1 MNITLG
7 FVNILVTFSLVVL
20 IEKLFKKEG
29 LIVWVSIASIIAN
42 LTVCKMIDVFNFTT
56 SLGNVIFASTFLATD
71 ILSEKYSAKDARKSV
86 YLSIFSSI
94 TFIIITQ
101 LTLVF
106 IPSSEDVVQES
117 MKTLFSINLRTSIA
131 SMGMF
136 FIANMLDI
144 YIYNKLKEKLPKENY
159 FFNTFAFLGI
169 FSIPT
174 IISIATT
181 TTIIEIIIAICD
193 TPFLYLS
200 KKINW
205 LIDYIKNLCYI
216 MANVEGDKRNN
227 INYLKRLSVWCKL
240 RVTYYYSY
248 LWVRLKIFG

>member
-1 MNITLG
+1 MNIVLG
-7 FVNILVTFSLVVL
+7 FVNIIVTFSLVVL

-29 LIVWVSIASIIAN
+29 LYVWVSIATILAN

-71 ILSEKYSAKDARKSV
+71 IISEKYSAKEARKAV
-86 YLSIFSSI
+86 YLSIFAGI

-101 LTLVF
+101 LTLLF
-106 IPSSEDVVQES
+106 TPSSEDVVQGA
-117 MKTLFSINLRTSIA
+117 MKTLFAINLRTSVA

-144 YIYNKLKEKLPKENY
+144 YIYNKLKEKLPKKLWLRNNVATITCNCIENY
-159 FFNTFAFLGI
+159 FFNTLAFIGI
-169 FSIPT
+169 FSLPV

-181 TTIIEIIIAICD
+181 TTIIEIVIAVCD

-200 KKINW
+200 KYWNK
-205 LIDYIKNLCYI
+205 
-216 MANVEGDKRNN
+216 
-227 INYLKRLSVWCKL
+227 
-240 RVTYYYSY
+240 
-248 LWVRLKIFG
+248 

>member
-1 MNITLG
+1 MNIALG
-7 FVNILVTFSLVVL
+7 FVNIVVTFSLVVL

-29 LIVWVSIASIIAN
+29 LYVWVSIATILAN

-71 ILSEKYSAKDARKSV
+71 IISEKYSAKEARKAV
-86 YLSIFSSI
+86 YLSIFAGI

-101 LTLVF
+101 LTLLF
-106 IPSSEDVVQES
+106 TPSSEDVVQGA
-117 MKTLFSINLRTSIA
+117 MKTLFAINLRTSIA

-144 YIYNKLKEKLPKENY
+144 YIYNKLKEKLPKKLWLRNNVATITCNCIENY
-159 FFNTFAFLGI
+159 FFNTLAFIGI
-169 FSIPT
+169 FSLPV

-181 TTIIEIIIAICD
+181 TTIIEIVIAVCD

-200 KKINW
+200 KYWNK
-205 LIDYIKNLCYI
+205 
-216 MANVEGDKRNN
+216 
-227 INYLKRLSVWCKL
+227 
-240 RVTYYYSY
+240 
-248 LWVRLKIFG
+248 

>member
-1 MNITLG
+1 MNIALG

-29 LIVWVSIASIIAN
+29 LYVWVSIATILAN

-71 ILSEKYSAKDARKSV
+71 IISEKYSAKEARKAV
-86 YLSIFSSI
+86 YLSMFAGI

-101 LTLVF
+101 LTLLF
-106 IPSSEDVVQES
+106 TPSSEDVVQGA
-117 MKTLFSINLRTSIA
+117 MKTLFAINLRTSIA

-144 YIYNKLKEKLPKENY
+144 YIYNKLKEKLPKKLWLRNNVATITCNCIENY
-159 FFNTFAFLGI
+159 FFNTLAFIGI
-169 FSIPT
+169 FSLPV

-181 TTIIEIIIAICD
+181 TTIIEIVIAVCD
-193 TPFLYLS
+193 TPFLYFS
-200 KKINW
+200 KYWNK
-205 LIDYIKNLCYI
+205 
-216 MANVEGDKRNN
+216 
-227 INYLKRLSVWCKL
+227 
-240 RVTYYYSY
+240 
-248 LWVRLKIFG
+248 